1 MDIKDKIRKLLALAD
16 SPNDNEAI
24 AALTKARELM
34 ARHKL
39 TERDI
44 DIKSSKVVTELLDI
58 YYTAQSSIW
67 ALKLADVI
75 SESCCCKSY
84 SNRMYRKKTMQIGIV
99 GFKEDTE
106 VCKKLITYAYEHVCG
121 RIDELKYELKG
132 SRRTS
137 EITQSCK
144 AFGMGFA
151 EGLNRAIAE
160 QNEANQEYGLVLLT
174 PKEVNDKLQ
183 SFINGS
189 KTYYFN
195 ANSDTERFRQ
205 TGRKEGYEYSPRERL
220 KDA

>member
-24 AALTKARELM
+24 AALSKARELM

-58 YYTAQSSIW
+58 YYTARSSIW
-67 ALKLADVI
+67 VLKLARVI
-75 SESCCCKSY
+75 AESCCCKSY

-121 RIDELKYELKG
+121 RISEIKRRLKNEN
-132 SRRTS
+132 SAA
-137 EITQSCK
+137 EITQRGK
-144 AFGMGFA
+144 AYGIGFT
-151 EGLNRAIAE
+151 EGLNQAIAE

-174 PKEVNDKLQ
+174 PKEVNDKLR
-183 SFINGS
+183 SFA
-189 KTYYFN
+189 KN
-195 ANSDTERFRQ
+195 ARVSCGIDPDAARFRLA
-205 TGRKEGYEYSPRERL
+205 GRKEGYEYSPRERL